1 MKKQTLVKLIVLGMI
16 AAMLPISALAND
28 AIGVRAGNN
37 CCGSSVTE
45 PEHEEDRRPA
55 NPNKGSNTSTS
66 TTTPA
71 ETPAETPAVKVETT
85 TTADGKTATATTVET
100 TTTGT
105 SSVATMTAEA
115 VASLAEQAKDSEVVV
130 LNVAASSSAT
140 EVAAEVPA
148 AALADLAT
156 TTGADLT
163 VSSAVADITI
173 SNADLAAI
181 AGAGTNVS
189 ISAKVDGDTVTI
201 TVAVDGKAVE
211 VAGGIAVSVKAK
223 EGAVIY
229 LVAED
234 GTETVIENVTFADGK
249 ASFVIPGNAKIR
261 IG

>member
-16 AAMLPISALAND
+16 AAMLPISALAQD
-28 AIGVRAGNN
+28 AAGVRAGNN
-37 CCGSSVTE
+37 CCVQETE
-45 PEHEEDRRPA
+45 EERRPA